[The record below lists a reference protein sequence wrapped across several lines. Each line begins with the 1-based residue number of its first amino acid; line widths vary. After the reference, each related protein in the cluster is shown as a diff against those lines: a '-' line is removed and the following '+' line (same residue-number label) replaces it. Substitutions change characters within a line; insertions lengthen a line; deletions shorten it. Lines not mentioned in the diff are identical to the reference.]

1 MTTNND
7 SYKFIN
13 LDEKVEIPT
22 MFEQSKG
29 LDSAFDLPES
39 LNSSAGDLA
48 EVHIGY
54 IVSFTIAF
62 FIIGIIGVL
71 GNMMVIFV
79 IFHDTKMRK
88 SLTNMLIVNLAIADT
103 IILVFGI
110 PEIVQFMLNRGW
122 ILGEVMCKIQ
132 RSVLVMALYVSVLT
146 LVALCIER

>member
-1 MTTNND
+1 MKNT
-7 SYKFIN
+7 SYTIIN
-13 LDEKVEIPT
+13 SD
-22 MFEQSKG
+22 
-29 LDSAFDLPES
+29 ES
-39 LNSSAGDLA
+39 LLELPTVFGVSEELEPTLHQPTFLNMSNSELG
-48 EVHIGY
+48 EVHLGY
-54 IVSFTIAF
+54 IISFTAAF
-62 FIIGIIGVL
+62 FVIGIIGIL

-132 RSVLVMALYVSVLT
+132 RSLLVMALYVSVLT